1 MSSHCEFFMIIT
13 IPVCNLDIAFNIL
26 PPPQQTD
33 AAPLAFLG
41 SFELELEHQQASPPK
56 VHTLFE
62 M

>member
-1 MSSHCEFFMIIT
+1 MIIT
-13 IPVCNLDIAFNIL
+13 IPVCNLDIVFNIL

-41 SFELELEHQQASPPK
+41 SFELEHQQASPPK